1 MKQTQLERNIM
12 EQLGCEDMESF
23 KETLKDVCRGGANA
37 GFSGFTYSSE
47 LSDFY
52 DANRTEIL
60 AELKELASDISDG
73 GMIQMILG
81 FNCLK
86 GSDLSEDDLGEIIYG
101 KNKDHEMY
109 SMVIDAL
116 CWSALEN
123 TAFKYDS

>member
-1 MKQTQLERNIM
+1 MSQTQLEKNIM
-12 EQLGCEDMESF
+12 EQLGCEDMASF
-23 KETLKDVCRGGANA
+23 IETLKDVCRGGANA

-52 DANRTEIL
+52 DANRAEIL
-60 AELKELASDISDG
+60 SELKELASDISEG
-73 GMIQMILG
+73 GLLQMVLG

-86 GSDLSEDDLGEIIYG
+86 GIGLTEDDLGEIIYG

-109 SMVIDAL
+109 SVVIDAL

-123 TAFKYDS
+123 TAFRYDS